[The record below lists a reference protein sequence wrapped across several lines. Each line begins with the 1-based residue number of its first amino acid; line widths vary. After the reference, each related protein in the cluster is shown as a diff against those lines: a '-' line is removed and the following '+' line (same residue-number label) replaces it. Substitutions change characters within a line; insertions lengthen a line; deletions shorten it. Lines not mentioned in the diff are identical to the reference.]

1 MFFSEEKNSGCRNLK
16 SLLSIDNFPHSRGEG
31 YRGLSPQGGGGAD
44 FQIFSFMFPATMP
57 DVWGRAE
64 RPPNDDRKREFV
76 NSKSNYLGEITFGG
90 D

>member
-1 MFFSEEKNSGCRNLK
+1 MVAPVIQ
-16 SLLSIDNFPHSRGEG
+16 SLFYQLIISSIHGAAGDIEVS
-31 YRGLSPQGGGGAD
+31 SPRRAGAD